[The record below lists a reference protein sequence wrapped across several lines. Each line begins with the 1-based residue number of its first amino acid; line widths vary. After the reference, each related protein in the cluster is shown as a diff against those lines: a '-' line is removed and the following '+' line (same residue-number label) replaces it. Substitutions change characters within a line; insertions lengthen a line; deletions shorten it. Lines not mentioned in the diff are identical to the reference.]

1 MSNPKPSVRA
11 GNAASGADVAVRLA
25 AQYADQLR
33 QAFHQ
38 QADARPDALVWHR
51 LEYDAADLLERR
63 FNDTPA
69 STPMVP
75 SLSELDQALLQTVA
89 AALFR
94 NDPTQ
99 RRVVAYREAIASVC
113 ENAANWIFL
122 QGHEIAY
129 WKHAALVWM
138 TLWHVSASR
147 AITPADMATCLG
159 LTSPAPSIPFP
170 APEPAAPPPA
180 PSPAAERVRTFSAS
194 RFGLGDR
201 SVLAGNARLM
211 AARLRT
217 KRADTAVGLGLS
229 AFIGT
234 VVFCFVMMALS
245 IMANPIL
252 VIFWAG
258 AMSAAAGVV
267 VVAAV
272 VAVLWGWIIGGMSM
286 KGASRRVAAK
296 MGLDVVAPEH
306 PLQQRMVA
314 MSAAIGFKRAPRV
327 GIFPAKDINGFAV
340 ADKDG
345 AAVIGVSQAA
355 VDQLSQGQID
365 ALLSHEL
372 GHIVTGDMERM
383 MFARCF
389 QGALVL
395 WMLFSPLKALGRWA
409 FSTLGEMMI
418 LNLSRS
424 REYRADAFGAA
435 MAGKANM
442 IALLNALETRQPRAP
457 SATKVAPELF
467 FHDVARRLFS
477 THPPITMRI
486 RAVKKENHIRSL
498 RLTYSE

>member
-1 MSNPKPSVRA
+1 MTARFLPEMRA
-11 GNAASGADVAVRLA
+11 SW
-25 AQYADQLR
+25 
-33 QAFHQ
+33 
-38 QADARPDALVWHR
+38 P
-51 LEYDAADLLERR
+51 
-63 FNDTPA
+63 PA
-69 STPMVP
+69 SAPEGT
-75 SLSELDQALLQTVA
+75 
-89 AALFR
+89 
-94 NDPTQ
+94 
-99 RRVVAYREAIASVC
+99 AIG
-113 ENAANWIFL
+113 L
-122 QGHEIAY
+122 G
-129 WKHAALVWM
+129 
-138 TLWHVSASR
+138 VSA
-147 AITPADMATCLG
+147 C
-159 LTSPAPSIPFP
+159 
-170 APEPAAPPPA
+170 
-180 PSPAAERVRTFSAS
+180 
-194 RFGLGDR
+194 
-201 SVLAGNARLM
+201 
-211 AARLRT
+211 
-217 KRADTAVGLGLS
+217 
-229 AFIGT
+229 IGT
-234 VVFCFVMMALS
+234 LVFCFVMMALS

-258 AMSAAAGVV
+258 AMSAAAVVV

-383 MFARCF
+383 MFARGF

-409 FSTLGEMMI
+409 FSTLGEMMV
-418 LNLSRS
+418 LDLSRS
-424 REYRADAFGAA
+424 REFRADAFGAA

-442 IALLNALETRQPRAP
+442 VALLNALETRQPRAP
-457 SATKVAPELF
+457 SATAVAPELF

-486 RAVKKENHIRSL
+486 RAVQRERHIRSL